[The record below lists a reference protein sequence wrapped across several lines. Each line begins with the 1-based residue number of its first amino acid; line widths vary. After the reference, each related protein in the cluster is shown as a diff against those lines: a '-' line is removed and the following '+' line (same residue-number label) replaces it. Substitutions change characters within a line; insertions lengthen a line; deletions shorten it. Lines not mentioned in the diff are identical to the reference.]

1 MANNKSK
8 VACLQKFAEAITGKK
23 TPNDRYH
30 LNRVNQRNKTKN
42 I

>member
-23 TPNDRYH
+23 TPMIGI
-30 LNRVNQRNKTKN
+30 T
-42 I
+42 

>member
-8 VACLQKFAEAITGKK
+8 VACLQKFAEAITGRK
-23 TPNDRYH
+23 PNDRYH